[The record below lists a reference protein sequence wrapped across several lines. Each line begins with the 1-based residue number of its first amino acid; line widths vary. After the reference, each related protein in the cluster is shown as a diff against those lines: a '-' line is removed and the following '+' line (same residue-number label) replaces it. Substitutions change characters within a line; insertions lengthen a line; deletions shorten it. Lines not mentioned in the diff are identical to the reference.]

1 MSKKTEDIQ
10 LLIKENKADEAM
22 KALNRLLAEEPHN
35 AQALFLRGK
44 LWWRQGNRSAAM
56 NDYAASAEIDPEGPA
71 AMALEQA
78 RDIEAFFNPDL
89 LNP

>member
-1 MSKKTEDIQ
+1 MNLEEIEELAGKNKTG
-10 LLIKENKADEAM
+10 EAIE
-22 KALNRLLAEEPHN
+22 ALDRFVAEHPHD

-44 LWWRQGNRSAAM
+44 LWWRLGRRSCAM

-71 AMALEQA
+71 SKALEQA

>member
-1 MSKKTEDIQ
+1 MTIEEIEGLIRKNKTG
-10 LLIKENKADEAM
+10 EAM
-22 KALNRLLAEEPHN
+22 EALDRFVAEHPQN
-35 AQALFLRGK
+35 AQALFMRGK
-44 LWWRQGNRSAAM
+44 LWWRFGRRSSAM

-71 AMALEQA
+71 SKALEQA